1 MKKLKKIFNLLSYLK
16 EVQLSMNSSKDISFI
31 LLFKDSND
39 EEKNTNFLSN
49 VGITSD
55 ITEILV

>member
-1 MKKLKKIFNLLSYLK
+1 
-16 EVQLSMNSSKDISFI
+16 MNSSKDISFI